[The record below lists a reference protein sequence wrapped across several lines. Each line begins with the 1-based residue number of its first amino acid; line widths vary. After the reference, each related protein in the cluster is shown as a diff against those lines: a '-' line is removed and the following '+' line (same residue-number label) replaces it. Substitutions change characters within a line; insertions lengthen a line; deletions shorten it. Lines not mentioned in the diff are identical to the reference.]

1 MLFICH
7 TKFCISIVFSFSW
20 ELKWPQE
27 KLKTMLMQNFGV
39 TALCHV
45 MVFLEW
51 SIVVLELAGNLIPSF
66 VMSTYWSLLKSKR
79 KVKVGFNESV
89 CIHRSGFVWKCICY
103 RWERVCGGAVNGVL
117 SRWPWC
123 KQSFSRY
130 SCRLTRHVNR
140 SEWFFKIWTILLL
153 LWLLWLLLLSLL
165 LFSIF
170 FCFQRAKVIMDNY
183 PIGHKAAAVIP
194 LLDLAQRQH
203 GMIQ

>member
-1 MLFICH
+1 MLFYTTYFSINH
-7 TKFCISIVFSFSW
+7 GKKCIVS
-20 ELKWPQE
+20 LD
-27 KLKTMLMQNFGV
+27 
-39 TALCHV
+39 
-45 MVFLEW
+45 
-51 SIVVLELAGNLIPSF
+51 LAGNLIPSF

-79 KVKVGFNESV
+79 KVKVGFSESV
-89 CIHRSGFVWKCICY
+89 CIHRSGFVWKCIYY

-117 SRWPWC
+117 SRWC
-123 KQSFSRY
+123 KQSFLLC
-130 SCRLTRHVNR
+130 SCRFTRLVNR

-153 LWLLWLLLLSLL
+153 LLL

-203 GMIQ
+203 GMIR